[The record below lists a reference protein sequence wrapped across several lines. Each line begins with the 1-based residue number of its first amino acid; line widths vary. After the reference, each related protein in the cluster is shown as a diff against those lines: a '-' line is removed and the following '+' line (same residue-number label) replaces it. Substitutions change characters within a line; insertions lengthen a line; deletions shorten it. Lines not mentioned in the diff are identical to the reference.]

1 MPRHAPA
8 ATPAAAPVKAFGTH
22 TAVTAALPRKQI
34 AENVISM
41 RFNFATQ
48 GRAIR
53 RAAPMRYRW
62 MRISGINTR
71 NITGSRTTRSS
82 SGTLQG

>member
-1 MPRHAPA
+1 
-8 ATPAAAPVKAFGTH
+8 
-22 TAVTAALPRKQI
+22 VTAALARKQI

-41 RFNFATQ
+41 RFNVATH

-53 RAAPMRYRW
+53 RAAPTRYRW
-62 MRISGINTR
+62 MRISGINARST
-71 NITGSRTTRSS
+71 TGSRITRRS